1 MNILALDRWSKRI
14 GVAWMDTANNTPLP
28 LGYLLNTGDVYF
40 ELSALVM
47 KYKIDTIVCG
57 TPSGNTNIVD
67 RINNFLK
74 NLKLCVPD
82 TVIFTSIDEHYSST
96 QASNITGDL
105 GTKHISQDTVS
116 AMVILERWKT
126 SQI

>member
-14 GVAWMDTANNTPLP
+14 GVAWMDTINNTPLP
-28 LGYLLNTGDVYF
+28 LWYIFNTGDVYF

-47 KYKIDTIVCG
+47 KYNTNIIICG
-57 TPSGNTNIVD
+57 TPSGNTNVVN

-74 NLKLCVPD
+74 NLKMCVPN
-82 TVIFTSIDEHYSST
+82 TVVFESVDEHYSST

-105 GTKHISQDTVS
+105 WVKHISQDTVS
-116 AMVILERWKT
+116 AMVILERRK
-126 SQI
+126 ILK